1 LNITDDGHA
10 RLNECESLRGI
21 AITLVFFYHFLGSL
35 RGYGPD
41 PHAHFAT
48 ALLFGGST
56 GVDLFF
62 VLSGFLLSLPFF
74 CGSPLALGQFFGNR
88 ALRILPMYY
97 VVVLAGAAWSGDWQA
112 ALHAAV
118 FQDIG
123 LATLPPF
130 GIVWWSLVVEV
141 QFYLALPVLVWLA
154 RQRWGRMVLA
164 AVLVCLCFCYLKIA
178 SPAANAMW
186 AAQRNSLLGRWPQF
200 GAGIAAAWLHYR
212 HGAALRGMNRKKRL
226 WLGTLVALGSL
237 LMLDAITLRGLRLF
251 GVWQF
256 VHWYKHYLYL
266 SILWAVFLL
275 AVIDL
280 QPAFR
285 KLVVNP
291 LFHRIGQWSYSIYLW
306 HAVFIMLVVLRLGT
320 QPSDARLTE
329 YLTCLML
336 FVYMAGATLLV
347 SKTTYHLIEK
357 PFMRFKRS
365 KLLFIGKIREEGM

>member
-1 LNITDDGHA
+1 MTDDRHD
-10 RLNECESLRGI
+10 RLSECESLRGI

-35 RGYGPD
+35 RGYAPN

-74 CGSPLALGQFFGNR
+74 RGSPLALGQFFGNR

-97 VVVLAGAAWSGDWQA
+97 LVVLVGAAWGGGWQT

-118 FQDIG
+118 FQNIG
-123 LATLPPF
+123 LAAMGSF

-141 QFYLALPVLVWLA
+141 QFYLALPILVWLA
-154 RQRWGRMVLA
+154 RQRWGRMVIV
-164 AVLVCLCFCYLKIA
+164 AVLACLCFCYLKIA
-178 SPAANAMW
+178 SPTAAGFW

-200 GAGIAAAWLHYR
+200 AVGIAAAWLHHR
-212 HGAALRGMNRKKRL
+212 HGAALRGMDGKRRL
-226 WLGTLVALGSL
+226 WLGTLAALGAL
-237 LMLDAITLRGLRLF
+237 VLLDAITLRGLRLF
-251 GVWQF
+251 GVSQF

-266 SILWAVFLL
+266 SILWAVFLI

-291 LFHRIGQWSYSIYLW
+291 LLHRIGLWSYSIYLW
-306 HAVFIMLVVLRLGT
+306 HAVFIVMLVLRLNI
-320 QPSDARLTE
+320 QPSDTQLAE
-329 YLTCLML
+329 YLSNFML
-336 FVYMAGATLLV
+336 FIYMAGATLLV
-347 SKTTYHLIEK
+347 SATTYQLVEK
-357 PFMRFKRS
+357 PFLRLKRNRFLR
-365 KLLFIGKIREEGM
+365 IGQVREDAM

>member
-1 LNITDDGHA
+1 
-10 RLNECESLRGI
+10 
-21 AITLVFFYHFLGSL
+21 
-35 RGYGPD
+35 
-41 PHAHFAT
+41 
-48 ALLFGGST
+48 
-56 GVDLFF
+56 
-62 VLSGFLLSLPFF
+62 
-74 CGSPLALGQFFGNR
+74 
-88 ALRILPMYY
+88 
-97 VVVLAGAAWSGDWQA
+97 
-112 ALHAAV
+112 
-118 FQDIG
+118 
-123 LATLPPF
+123 
-130 GIVWWSLVVEV
+130 
-141 QFYLALPVLVWLA
+141 
-154 RQRWGRMVLA
+154 
-164 AVLVCLCFCYLKIA
+164 
-178 SPAANAMW
+178 
-186 AAQRNSLLGRWPQF
+186 
-200 GAGIAAAWLHYR
+200 
-212 HGAALRGMNRKKRL
+212 
-226 WLGTLVALGSL
+226 
-237 LMLDAITLRGLRLF
+237 
-251 GVWQF
+251 
-256 VHWYKHYLYL
+256 LYL